1 MDRKK
6 KIRLI
11 QFFFFI
17 AGFIMIIGTYLS
29 KRSVDKEEIISSNLQ
44 EEISKKIKEKKTSDK
59 NKFYNVR
66 YSGLDLEGNRYTI
79 ISKEAINSDLNPE
92 IVIMNGVSATF
103 YFKDNTRLN
112 VTSEKGEYNN
122 KTLDIRFDKNIEALY
137 QNGKLS
143 AGKAEFSNSNSYL
156 TVSEKV
162 KVVDPKG
169 SIFADKL
176 VFDLNTKKL
185 NIISNAENVIR
196 SNVKIK

>member
-6 KIRLI
+6 KIRLV
-11 QFFFFI
+11 QFFFFM

-29 KRSVDKEEIISSNLQ
+29 KKSIDKEEIISSNLQ
-44 EEISKKIKEKKTSDK
+44 EQLSKKIKDKKTSDK
-59 NKFYNVR
+59 NKFYNVK

-79 ISKEAINSDLNPE
+79 ISKEAINSDFNPE

-103 YFKDNTRLN
+103 YFKDNTELN
-112 VTSEKGEYNN
+112 VKSQRGEYNN
-122 KTLDIRFDKNIEALY
+122 KTLDIKFNENIEALY
-137 QNGKLS
+137 QNSKLS

-162 KVVDPKG
+162 KIIDSKG
-169 SIFADKL
+169 SVFADKL

-185 NIISNAENVIR
+185 NIISDAENVIK
-196 SNVKIK
+196 SNIKIK

>member
-6 KIRLI
+6 KIRLV
-11 QFFFFI
+11 QSFFFI
-17 AGFIMIIGTYLS
+17 AGFILIIGTFLS
-29 KRSVDKEEIISSNLQ
+29 KKGLEKEEIISSNLQ

-79 ISKEAINSDLNPE
+79 ISKEAVNSDLNPE

-103 YFKDNTRLN
+103 YFKDNTELN
-112 VTSEKGEYNN
+112 VTSVKGEYNN
-122 KTLDIRFDKNIEALY
+122 KTLDIKFDEKIEALY
-137 QNGKLS
+137 ENGKLS
-143 AGKAEFSNSNSYL
+143 AGKAEFSSSNSYL

-162 KVVDPKG
+162 KIIDTKG

-185 NIISNAENVIR
+185 NIISNAENVIK
-196 SNVKIK
+196 SNIKIK

>member
-6 KIRLI
+6 KIRLV
-11 QFFFFI
+11 QFFFFM
-17 AGFIMIIGTYLS
+17 AGFIMIIVTYLS
-29 KRSVDKEEIISSNLQ
+29 KINVNKEEIISKNLQ
-44 EEISKKIKEKKTSDK
+44 KEISKKIKDEKTSDK

-79 ISKEAINSDLNPE
+79 ISKEAVNSDLNPE
-92 IVIMNGVSATF
+92 IVIMNDVSATF
-103 YFKDNTRLN
+103 YFKDNTKLN
-112 VTSEKGEYNN
+112 VTSKKGEYNN
-122 KTLDIRFDKNIEALY
+122 KTLDIKFDENIEALY

-162 KVVDPKG
+162 KIIDPKG
-169 SIFADKL
+169 SVIADKL

-185 NIISNAENVIR
+185 NIISNAENIIK

>member
-1 MDRKK
+1 M
-6 KIRLI
+6 
-11 QFFFFI
+11 
-17 AGFIMIIGTYLS
+17 
-29 KRSVDKEEIISSNLQ
+29 
-44 EEISKKIKEKKTSDK
+44 
-59 NKFYNVR
+59 R

-103 YFKDNTRLN
+103 YFKDNTQLN

-122 KTLDIRFDKNIEALY
+122 KTLDIRFDENIEALY

-162 KVVDPKG
+162 KVIDPKG

-185 NIISNAENVIR
+185 NIISNSENVIR